1 MRLFIRFIALFIVQS
16 SCFGLSQDDTL
27 RKIWINTTLSDSIR
41 FEAINQYY
49 VKNTFSIPDS
59 SRLLTHFH
67 FKLAKSIDSKDQMA
81 RAYNEKAITYY
92 IIGEVDSAMIFLQ
105 NAVNLR
111 ILMGDSLG
119 IARLNVNIGNIY
131 REKLNYQQAVK
142 YFMKS
147 QLIFLEL
154 DEFELLGDVVNNI
167 GLLYDDLNMED
178 LAFDHFFQ
186 AMNYYERIGL
196 DLKNGNIWLNIGAN
210 YLQKHELDSA
220 FKYLD
225 KSYKL
230 LLAAN
235 NKWSLGDY
243 YHEMAL
249 LNKEHGDF
257 VSALSYIDSSLF
269 FGKEVNNKRII
280 NSSNLTKAELILS
293 SSPEIAINIIK
304 NILETSQNNLDNKM
318 RYDAYK
324 LLYECYKKNNRIP
337 LALAMHEKYIL
348 YYDSVLVT
356 ENKLAMVRE
365 VLTNQHNKELF
376 KTQLENQNENNQLKI
391 KQTHL
396 IYLALIIV
404 IFIIITIIF
413 LARYR
418 INKHQK
424 QRLMLIEKI
433 EKLKEDSSSSL
444 PIIKTVELNRTRI
457 ERNID
462 RKLNETD
469 WSVLNILLENPVIS
483 NKSLAIQAN
492 LSIEGISSS
501 LRRMYVEFDINGS
514 KYMKIA
520 LILEVVKRSNG

>member
-1 MRLFIRFIALFIVQS
+1 
-16 SCFGLSQDDTL
+16 
-27 RKIWINTTLSDSIR
+27 
-41 FEAINQYY
+41 
-49 VKNTFSIPDS
+49 
-59 SRLLTHFH
+59 
-67 FKLAKSIDSKDQMA
+67 
-81 RAYNEKAITYY
+81 
-92 IIGEVDSAMIFLQ
+92 
-105 NAVNLR
+105 
-111 ILMGDSLG
+111 
-119 IARLNVNIGNIY
+119 
-131 REKLNYQQAVK
+131 
-142 YFMKS
+142 
-147 QLIFLEL
+147 
-154 DEFELLGDVVNNI
+154 
-167 GLLYDDLNMED
+167 
-178 LAFDHFFQ
+178 
-186 AMNYYERIGL
+186 
-196 DLKNGNIWLNIGAN
+196 
-210 YLQKHELDSA
+210 
-220 FKYLD
+220 
-225 KSYKL
+225 
-230 LLAAN
+230 
-235 NKWSLGDY
+235 
-243 YHEMAL
+243 
-249 LNKEHGDF
+249 
-257 VSALSYIDSSLF
+257 
-269 FGKEVNNKRII
+269 
-280 NSSNLTKAELILS
+280 
-293 SSPEIAINIIK
+293 
-304 NILETSQNNLDNKM
+304 M

-324 LLYECYKKNNRIP
+324 LLYECYKRNNRIP
-337 LALAMHEKYIL
+337 LALAMHEKYIQ
-348 YYDSVLVT
+348 YYDSVLLT

-376 KTQLENQNENNQLKI
+376 NTQLENQNENNQLKI

-457 ERNID
+457 ERNIN

-483 NKSLAIQAN
+483 NKGLAIQAN